1 MRLVCKRGREGHEER
16 GRPRGDTIDEELMT
30 LKRGLFC
37 VNCSATRY
45 WSSVHAAARWLLAR
59 AAWILQGFIIRGG
72 VSIMLTVAIV
82 LAVGGVVR
90 RVQTAA
96 VILAVR
102 GIFDRAGRGSD
113 NVDCIGIR
121 RVRDEAGSRRRAQ
134 RHADEIDCRTVT
146 QSQVPCLVG
155 GVLVLRELRQNF
167 SVRVMAR
174 DTSGG
179 VMPWLVAPST
189 ERGIA

>member
-59 AAWILQGFIIRGG
+59 ATWILQGFIIRGG

-113 NVDCIGIR
+113 NVDGI
-121 RVRDEAGSRRRAQ
+121 
-134 RHADEIDCRTVT
+134 
-146 QSQVPCLVG
+146 
-155 GVLVLRELRQNF
+155 
-167 SVRVMAR
+167 
-174 DTSGG
+174 
-179 VMPWLVAPST
+179 
-189 ERGIA
+189 